1 MRTDH
6 GSGVP
11 DSATFAQTLSE
22 LKRKGSN
29 LLLVGESESAAHRTA
44 CRRLMGFDGDDPR
57 RRVYV
62 LTRGAE
68 GCAAVPESASTASVG
83 STHLVRHEDAD
94 APEPIAPTVE
104 EAVVDNDLL
113 SALGT
118 TVLGT
123 VDGIEDETQLDPGEL
138 RLCLDSVRPLLQHHR
153 SETVFRLLHM
163 VTSRVRQSTGMGHFH
178 LRLDHENDYVRL
190 LEPLFDATVEVRVDD
205 GAVEQRWHLRDSEVT
220 SDWLEL

>member
-22 LKRKGSN
+22 LKRNGSN

-44 CRRLMGFDGDDPR
+44 CRRLMGFDGEDPR
-57 RRVYV
+57 QRVYV

-68 GCAAVPESASTASVG
+68 GCAALPESVQSG
-83 STHLVRHEDAD
+83 STFLVRHEDA
-94 APEPIAPTVE
+94 APPDPIAPTVAE
-104 EAVVDNDLL
+104 TVVDNDLL

-118 TVLGT
+118 TVLET
-123 VDGIEDETQLDPGEL
+123 VDGIEDETDLDPGEL
-138 RLCLDSVRPLLQHHR
+138 RLCLDSVRPLLQQHR

-190 LEPLFDATVEVRVDD
+190 LEPLFDAIVEVRVTD
-205 GAVEQRWHLRDSEVT
+205 GSVEQRWHLRDSEVT

>member
-22 LKRKGSN
+22 LKRTGSN
-29 LLLVGESESAAHRTA
+29 LLLVGESRSAAHRTA
-44 CRRLMGFDGDDPR
+44 CRRLMGFDGDDAR
-57 RRVYV
+57 QRVYV

-68 GCAAVPESASTASVG
+68 GCAAVPESVPAGATY
-83 STHLVRHEDAD
+83 LVRHEDAD
-94 APEPIAPTVE
+94 PPDPVAPTVE
-104 EAVVDNDLL
+104 ETVVDNDLL

-118 TVLGT
+118 TVLET
-123 VDGIEDETQLDPGEL
+123 VDDIEADTSLDPGEL
-138 RLCLDSVRPLLQHHR
+138 RLCLDSVRPLLQQHR

-163 VTSRVRQSTGMGHFH
+163 VTSRVRQSDGMGHFH

-205 GAVEQRWHLRDSEVT
+205 GSVEQRWHLRDSEVT

>member
-11 DSATFAQTLSE
+11 DSATFAQRLSE
-22 LKRKGSN
+22 LKRTGSN
-29 LLLVGESESAAHRTA
+29 LLLVGETGAAAHRTA
-44 CRRLMGFDGDDPR
+44 CRRLMGFDGEDAR
-57 RRVYV
+57 QRVYV
-62 LTRGAE
+62 LTRDAE
-68 GCAAVPESASTASVG
+68 GCADLPGSASSG
-83 STHLVRHEDAD
+83 STALVRHGGVEIA
-94 APEPIAPTVE
+94 EPLSPTAE
-104 EAVVDNDLL
+104 ERVVDSDLL

-123 VDGIEDETQLDPGEL
+123 IDDIEDEAELDPGEL

-190 LEPLFDATVEVRVDD
+190 LEPLFDAIVEVRVESS
-205 GAVEQRWHLRDSEVT
+205 AVEQRWHLRDSEVT
-220 SDWLEL
+220 SDWIEL